1 MTEKDRQWMKMA
13 KLIREKREEKGMSRR
28 KEANMLGC
36 SPQAVCMWET
46 GKRKPGKK
54 NILHLCRILGI
65 GLTELGGEEE
75 KEKTDNYAPHEFDG
89 FLKKSMQLTVNCKRN
104 RIYLKKN
111 LIECLHSSVEISIH
125 PENDRLL
132 CDNRTKSERP

>member
-1 MTEKDRQWMKMA
+1 MENSYQEDRMTEKDRQWMKMA

-36 SPQAVCMWET
+36 SPQAVYMWET

-65 GLTELGGEEE
+65 GLTELGG
-75 KEKTDNYAPHEFDG
+75 KKKRKRRIIMHHMSSMG
-89 FLKKSMQLTVNCKRN
+89 FLKRVCS
-104 RIYLKKN
+104 
-111 LIECLHSSVEISIH
+111 
-125 PENDRLL
+125 
-132 CDNRTKSERP
+132 